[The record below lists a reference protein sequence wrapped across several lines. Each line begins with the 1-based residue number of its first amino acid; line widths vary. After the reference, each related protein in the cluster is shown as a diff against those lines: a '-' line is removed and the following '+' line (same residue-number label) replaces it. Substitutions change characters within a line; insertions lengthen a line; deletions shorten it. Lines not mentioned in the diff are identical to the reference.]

1 MCANLIKTIQIEQ
14 KDKFNCAFL
23 IFWSLFWAG
32 LWLLRAMVGDFWG
45 LRLGTLGGESLPKCV
60 SVVLQKD
67 VIMSQLLTSIN
78 KEGVKSVFSV
88 KLFAHTAER
97 L

>member
-14 KDKFNCAFL
+14 KDKLNCAFL
-23 IFWSLFWAG
+23 IFWLRFWVV
-32 LWLLRAMVGDFWG
+32 LWLLGAMIGGFWG

-60 SVVLQKD
+60 SAALQKD

-78 KEGVKSVFSV
+78 KEGVKSVFYV
-88 KLFAHTAER
+88 KLFAHTAKW

>member
-23 IFWSLFWAG
+23 IFWSLFWAV
-32 LWLLRAMVGDFWG
+32 LWLSRAMVGAFGWG
-45 LRLGTLGGESLPKCV
+45 SVGAFGGKSLPKCV
-60 SVVLQKD
+60 SAALQKD
-67 VIMSQLLTSIN
+67 VIMSQSLTSIN
-78 KEGVKSVFSV
+78 KEGVKSVFYV
-88 KLFAHTAER
+88 KLFAHTVER

>member
-23 IFWSLFWAG
+23 IFWSLFWS
-32 LWLLRAMVGDFWG
+32 LLRLLGAMEGAFGWDTVGAF
-45 LRLGTLGGESLPKCV
+45 GGKSLPKRV

>member
-23 IFWSLFWAG
+23 IFWSLFWAV
-32 LWLLRAMVGDFWG
+32 LWLLGAMIEAFGWDTVGAF
-45 LRLGTLGGESLPKCV
+45 RGESLPKCV

-78 KEGVKSVFSV
+78 KEGVKSVFYV